1 MQKAG
6 RSGAPVAFYPKS
18 CYTVWYRF
26 LPQAFCGAP
35 AVVSRAGENRM
46 QKKQPPIMVTR
57 PSLPPVEEYEALVR
71 EIFESHYL
79 TNGGEQHQ
87 KLEAALAGKL
97 EAPYLRLFTNGHL
110 ALEGALS
117 AFGFSGGEVLTTPFT
132 FISTAHAISR
142 VGLTPVFC
150 DVEPD
155 YFTLDPAQLEARI
168 TPETRLILPVHVYGN
183 PCNVEAIESIAKRHG
198 LPVLY
203 DAAHAFGVT
212 LNGRSIAGYGDVAMF
227 SFHATKCFHTIE
239 GGAVACR
246 DAEFAERLNS
256 YKNFG
261 YHPDEEI
268 REIGGNAKMTEF
280 QAAMGLINLKYFDRE
295 IEKRALVSARYRK
308 NLAGIDGLSFRPMPE
323 GVKPNY
329 AYLPVT
335 VDPEVFGCTRDEV
348 FDALKQYE
356 IYARKY
362 FYPIASAAACYRD
375 RFRPEDTP
383 IALAASE
390 RVLTLPMYADLAL
403 ADVDDICEIVASCK
417 R

>member
-1 MQKAG
+1 M
-6 RSGAPVAFYPKS
+6 
-18 CYTVWYRF
+18 
-26 LPQAFCGAP
+26 
-35 AVVSRAGENRM
+35 RAGENKM
-46 QKKQPPIMVTR
+46 QKKNPPILVTR

-79 TNGGEQHQ
+79 TNGGAQHR
-87 KLEAALAGKL
+87 KLEAALAEKL
-97 EAPYLRLFTNGHL
+97 ETPYLRLFTNGHL

-155 YFTLDPAQLEARI
+155 YYTMDPAQMEARI
-168 TPETRLILPVHVYGN
+168 TPKTRLILPVHVYGN
-183 PCNVEAIESIAKRHG
+183 PCDVDAIEKIAKRHG

-212 LNGRSIAGYGDVAMF
+212 RNGRSIARCGDVTMF

-246 DAEFAERLNS
+246 DAAFAERLNS

-261 YHPDEEI
+261 SHPDEEI

-280 QAAMGLINLKYFDRE
+280 QAAMGLLNLKYFERE
-295 IEKRALVSARYRK
+295 IGKRALVSARYRK
-308 NLAGIDGLSFRPMPE
+308 NLAGIDGLSFRPIPE
-323 GVKPNY
+323 GVQPNY

-335 VDPEVFGCTRDEV
+335 FDPERFGHTRAEGYDEL
-348 FDALKQYE
+348 AEYE
-356 IYARKY
+356 IYARRY
-362 FYPIASAAACYRD
+362 FYPIASAAACYRG

-383 IALAASE
+383 VALAASE

-403 ADVDDICEIVASCK
+403 TAVDDICEIVASCK

>member
-1 MQKAG
+1 M
-6 RSGAPVAFYPKS
+6 
-18 CYTVWYRF
+18 
-26 LPQAFCGAP
+26 L
-35 AVVSRAGENRM
+35 
-46 QKKQPPIMVTR
+46 KKDPPILVTR

-71 EIFESHYL
+71 EIFESRYL
-79 TNGGEQHQ
+79 TNGGAQHR
-87 KLEAALAGKL
+87 KLEAALAEKL
-97 EAPYLRLFTNGHL
+97 ETPYLRLFTNGHL

-155 YFTLDPAQLEARI
+155 YFTMDPALLEARI
-168 TPETRLILPVHVYGN
+168 TQKTRLILPVHVYGN
-183 PCNVEAIESIAKRHG
+183 PCDVDAIEEIARRHN

-203 DAAHAFGVT
+203 DAAHAFGV
-212 LNGRSIAGYGDVAMF
+212 LRNGRSIAQFGDVAMF

-246 DAEFAERLNS
+246 DAAFAERLNS
-256 YKNFG
+256 CKNFG

-280 QAAMGLINLKYFDRE
+280 QAAMGLLNLKYLDQE
-295 IEKRALVSARYRK
+295 IGKRALVSARYRK
-308 NLAGIDGLSFRPMPE
+308 NLAGIEGLAFRPIPE
-323 GVKPNY
+323 GVRPNY

-335 VDPEVFGCTRDEV
+335 FDPERFGCTRDEV
-348 FDALKQYE
+348 FDALKQYG

-375 RFRPEDTP
+375 RFRPGDTP
-383 IALAASE
+383 VALKASE

-403 ADVDDICEIVASCK
+403 SDVDDICQIVASCK